1 MGWEREGRA
10 LPYLLKLTAM
20 RKTLL
25 SLAVITA
32 LLSAS
37 GMAAAQTVDE
47 IVAKAYKAKGG
58 DKWKTIQSTRMTARI
73 TTQGMELPMTIVSRR
88 PNMMRQDISIP
99 MQGVT
104 IVQAFDGTAG
114 WMMNPMMGATAQDMP
129 AAMAESM
136 RDQAD
141 FDGPLVDY
149 KAKGNTVELVGT
161 EDVGGAKAYHLKVTK
176 KGGQVQ
182 HLYIDVERG
191 VEVKTVSE
199 VDMGEG
205 KTRVEQTL
213 SDYRAVDGILVP
225 FSMRVSG
232 GPAGD
237 VTLTVDKME
246 FNVALDETMFKKP
259 AK

>member
-1 MGWEREGRA
+1 MGWEREGTP
-10 LPYLLKLTAM
+10 LPYLLKSRAM

-37 GMAAAQTVDE
+37 GIAAAQTVDE
-47 IVAKAYKAKGG
+47 VVAKAYKAKGG

-73 TTQGMELPMTIVSRR
+73 NTQGMELPMTIVSRR

-104 IVQAFDGTAG
+104 IVQAFDGTTG
-114 WMMNPMMGATAQDMP
+114 WMMNPMMGAGAQDMP
-129 AAMAESM
+129 QAMADSM

-149 KAKGNTVELVGT
+149 KAKGHTVELVGV
-161 EDVGGAKAYHLKVTK
+161 EDVGGMKAHHLKITK

-182 HLYIDVERG
+182 HLYIDVDRG
-191 VEVKTVSE
+191 VELKTVSE

-205 KTRVEQTL
+205 KTRIEQTL

-225 FSMRVSG
+225 FAMRVSG
-232 GPAGD
+232 GPGGD
-237 VTLTVDKME
+237 VSLVVDKVE
-246 FNVALDETMFKKP
+246 FNVALDDATFKRPVK
-259 AK
+259 